1 MTTIDY
7 RNTQCTMYPNRLFIN
22 EDCLFLLFY
31 YWQYKYRILV
41 RFYYSQYT
49 YRILMRFY
57 YSQYTYHILVR
68 FYYWQYTYRILV
80 RFYYW
85 QYKYRI
91 LVRFYYWQSKYCI
104 LVRFYYWQYKYRILV
119 RFSGVNAVVRVLF
132 IPSSGLSPGECPKGC
147 TACKTCNNNK
157 NTNIVCVNNGLL

>member
-7 RNTQCTMYPNRLFIN
+7 RNTQCTMFPNRLFIN

-41 RFYYSQYT
+41 RFYY
-49 YRILMRFY
+49 
-57 YSQYTYHILVR
+57 
-68 FYYWQYTYRILV
+68 WQYTYRILV
-80 RFYYW
+80 R
-85 QYKYRI
+85 
-91 LVRFYYWQSKYCI
+91 L
-104 LVRFYYWQYKYRILV
+104 YYWQYKYRILV

-157 NTNIVCVNNGLL
+157 NTNIVCVNNGLLLKPTKYYFLFELAVWAKEKTPKGKVCSDVIPAQTCTLFKAY